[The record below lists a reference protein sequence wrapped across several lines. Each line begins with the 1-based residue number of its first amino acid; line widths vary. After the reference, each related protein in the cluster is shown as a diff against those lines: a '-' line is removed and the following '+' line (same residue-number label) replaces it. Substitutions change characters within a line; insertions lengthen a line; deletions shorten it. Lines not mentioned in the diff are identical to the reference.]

1 MGRNLLYKLAALT
14 MAAAL
19 TGCATDDPNQRAK
32 VGAAVGAITGAIIG
46 NQARSDRG
54 KVVGAVAGAAAGAAI
69 GNYMDKQQRELEEQL
84 AAERRANQIELE
96 RVREDTI
103 KLNLSSEV
111 SFDYDSAS
119 LKPSFYPALDKIA
132 EVISSNPNTAIEVV
146 GHTDSRGSESYNLRL
161 SERRAEAVANYLIQH
176 GVTAS
181 RVSTV
186 GKGESEPRATND
198 TEAGRQLN
206 RRVEIFLRSTQ

>member
-1 MGRNLLYKLAALT
+1 MKPLFRNTLIAVTALALT
-14 MAAAL
+14 ACAA
-19 TGCATDDPNQRAK
+19 DDPNQRAK
-32 VGAAVGAITGAIIG
+32 VGAAVGAVAGAVIG

-54 KVVGAVAGAAAGAAI
+54 KIVGAVAGAAAGAAI
-69 GNYMDKQQRELEEQL
+69 GNYMDKQQQALEEQL
-84 AAERRANQIELE
+84 AAERQAHQIELE

-132 EVISSNPNTAIEVV
+132 DVIRQHDKTSVEIV
-146 GHTDSRGSESYNLRL
+146 GHTDSRGSEAYNQRL
-161 SERRAEAVANYLIQH
+161 SEKRAEAVANYLIER
-176 GVTAS
+176 GVDPS
-181 RVSTV
+181 RITTS
-186 GKGESEPRATND
+186 GRGESEPRGTNS

>member
-1 MGRNLLYKLAALT
+1 MKPLFRNTLIAVTALALT
-14 MAAAL
+14 ACAA
-19 TGCATDDPNQRAK
+19 DDPNQRAK
-32 VGAAVGAITGAIIG
+32 VGAAVGAVAGAVIG

-54 KVVGAVAGAAAGAAI
+54 KIVGAVAGAAAGAAI
-69 GNYMDKQQRELEEQL
+69 GNYMDKQQQALEEQL
-84 AAERRANQIELE
+84 AAERQAHQIELE

-132 EVISSNPNTAIEVV
+132 DVIRQHDKTSVEIV
-146 GHTDSRGSESYNLRL
+146 GHTDSRGSEAYNQRL
-161 SERRAEAVANYLIQH
+161 SEKRAEAVANYLIER
-176 GVTAS
+176 GVDPS
-181 RVSTV
+181 RITTS
-186 GKGESEPRATND
+186 GRGESEPRGTNS

-206 RRVEIFLRSTQ
+206 RRVEIFLRSMQ

>member
-1 MGRNLLYKLAALT
+1 MTPMLKKSLILATALTLAA
-14 MAAAL
+14 
-19 TGCATDDPNQRAK
+19 CAPDDPNRRAK
-32 VGAAVGAITGAIIG
+32 VGAAVGAVAGAVIG

-69 GNYMDKQQRELEEQL
+69 GNYMDKQQQALEEQL
-84 AAERRANQIELE
+84 AAERQAHQIELE

-132 EVISSNPNTAIEVV
+132 DVIRQHDQTSVEIV
-146 GHTDSRGSESYNLRL
+146 GHTDSRGSEAYNQRL
-161 SERRAEAVANYLIQH
+161 SERRAEAVASYLIGR
-176 GVTAS
+176 GVDPARITTS
-181 RVSTV
+181 GR
-186 GKGESEPRATND
+186 GESEPRGTNS

>member
-1 MGRNLLYKLAALT
+1 MKPLFRNTLIAVTALALT
-14 MAAAL
+14 ACAA
-19 TGCATDDPNQRAK
+19 DDPNQRAK
-32 VGAAVGAITGAIIG
+32 VGAAVGAVAGAVIG

-54 KVVGAVAGAAAGAAI
+54 KIVGAVAGAAAGAAI
-69 GNYMDKQQRELEEQL
+69 GNYMDKQQQALEEQL
-84 AAERRANQIELE
+84 AAERQAHQIELE

-119 LKPSFYPALDKIA
+119 LKPSFYPSLDKIA
-132 EVISSNPNTAIEVV
+132 DVIRQHDKTSVEIV
-146 GHTDSRGSESYNLRL
+146 GHTDSRGSEAYNQRL
-161 SERRAEAVANYLIQH
+161 SEKRAEAVANYLIER
-176 GVTAS
+176 GVDPS
-181 RVSTV
+181 RITTS
-186 GKGESEPRATND
+186 GRGESEPRGTNS

>member
-1 MGRNLLYKLAALT
+1 MKPLFRNTLITVTALALT
-14 MAAAL
+14 ACAA
-19 TGCATDDPNQRAK
+19 DDPNQRAK
-32 VGAAVGAITGAIIG
+32 VGAAVGAVAGAVIG

-54 KVVGAVAGAAAGAAI
+54 KIVGAVAGAAAGAAI
-69 GNYMDKQQRELEEQL
+69 GNYMDKQQQALEEQL
-84 AAERRANQIELE
+84 AAERQAHQIELE

-132 EVISSNPNTAIEVV
+132 DVIRQHDQTSVEIV
-146 GHTDSRGSESYNLRL
+146 GHTDSRGSEAYNQRL
-161 SERRAEAVANYLIQH
+161 SEKRAEAVANYLIQR
-176 GVTAS
+176 GVDPS
-181 RVSTV
+181 RITTS
-186 GKGESEPRATND
+186 GRGESEPRGTNS

>member
-1 MGRNLLYKLAALT
+1 MKPMLTRSLVLATAFALT
-14 MAAAL
+14 A
-19 TGCATDDPNQRAK
+19 CAPDDPNRRAK
-32 VGAAVGAITGAIIG
+32 IGAAVGAVAGAVIG
-46 NQARSDRG
+46 NQAKSDRG

-69 GNYMDKQQRELEEQL
+69 GNYMDKQQQALEEQL
-84 AAERRANQIELE
+84 AAERQAHQIELE

-119 LKPSFYPALDKIA
+119 LKPSFYPALNKIA
-132 EVISSNPNTAIEVV
+132 NVIREHEKTSVEIV
-146 GHTDSRGSESYNLRL
+146 GHTDSRGSEEYNQRL
-161 SERRAEAVANYLIQH
+161 SERRAEAVAEYLIGR
-176 GVTAS
+176 GVDPARITTS
-181 RVSTV
+181 GR
-186 GKGESEPRATND
+186 GESEPRGTNS